1 MMIDKI
7 KNFGQNPE
15 VKKASPTKGSDSSIT
30 NDKIAISSAAKERTE
45 EVKLLSDVKQ
55 FTLSALSME
64 EDANRVQRLGEI
76 KTKLSSGE
84 YDSLSDEIVE
94 KTADKLLETLLE
106 S

>member
-15 VKKASPTKGSDSSIT
+15 VKKASPIKGSDSGIT
-30 NDKIAISSAAKERTE
+30 NDKIAISSAAKEKTE

-64 EDANRVQRLGEI
+64 EDSNRVQRLGEI
-76 KTKLSSGE
+76 KSKLSRGE
-84 YDSLSDEIVE
+84 YDSLSDEMVE
-94 KTADKLLETLLE
+94 KTADKLLESLLE
-106 S
+106 N

>member
-15 VKKASPTKGSDSSIT
+15 VKKASPTKGSDSGIT

-76 KTKLSSGE
+76 KSKLSRGE